1 MICLFIDTSLVN
13 VSISIVKDGKIL
25 AIIQKDI
32 PNMHSV
38 YTTKFIKDVIDKA
51 GIKPMMIDKIMVVVG
66 PGSFTG
72 IRIGV
77 TIAKTYGYLIKKDIT
92 PVSSLRA
99 LAISSGYSGLV
110 MSLIPA
116 NKNEYY
122 MAIYDND
129 KDIVIEESM
138 VSVKKDIIYKMY
150 EKYNP
155 YVVKVDDEDINGI
168 KINKVKLDVL
178 KVVNY
183 YIDKESVNC
192 HKLLPDYKKLPQA
205 VIDKIKN

>member
-1 MICLFIDTSLVN
+1 MICLFIDTSLVS
-13 VSISIVKDGKIL
+13 VSISIVKEGNIQ

-38 YTTKFIKDVIDKA
+38 YTTKFVKDVIDLA
-51 GIKPMMIDKIMVVVG
+51 GIKPLMVDKIMVVTG

-72 IRIGV
+72 LRIGV
-77 TIAKTYGYLIKKDIT
+77 TIAKTYGYLIKKEIT

-99 LAISSGYSGLV
+99 LAVSCGYEGLV

-116 NKNEYY
+116 NKSEYY

-129 KDIVIEESM
+129 KDREVVSP
-138 VSVKKDIIYKMY
+138 VSVKKDIIYEMY
-150 EKYNP
+150 KKYDP
-155 YVVKVDDEDINGI
+155 YVVSVDDVDIIDI

-192 HKLLPDYKKLPQA
+192 HRLLPDYKKLPQA

>member
-38 YTTKFIKDVIDKA
+38 YTTKFIKDVIDKT